1 MDFNEYLAMKL
12 VKIRIAEAIAVAERA
27 RLLASAPAQPARYRV
42 GLGSLLMRVG
52 RWLAGGAAGE
62 TRAQSPGRS

>member
-12 VKIRIAEAIAVAERA
+12 AKIRIGEALAAAERA

-42 GLGSLLMRVG
+42 ALGSLLIRAG
-52 RWLAGGAAGE
+52 RWLAGRAASAA
-62 TRAQSPGRS
+62 RAQGPGRS